1 MRRNIS
7 KALVEWKDAPNR
19 KPLVITGVRQC
30 GKTYVMHE
38 FGSSCFKDVAYINL
52 ERDSLAASVFEMTLE
67 PARIISGL
75 SAISLGKEIV
85 EGETLLILDE
95 IQACPRALTALKYFC
110 EDMPGLHVVCAGS
123 LLGVALTHENISF
136 PVGKVD

>member
-19 KPLVITGVRQC
+19 KPLVIMGVRQC
-30 GKTYVMHE
+30 GKTYVMRE
-38 FGSSCFKDVAYINL
+38 FGMSCFKDVAYINL

-75 SAISLGKEIV
+75 SAVSLGKEIV
-85 EGETLLILDE
+85 
-95 IQACPRALTALKYFC
+95 
-110 EDMPGLHVVCAGS
+110 
-123 LLGVALTHENISF
+123 
-136 PVGKVD
+136 